1 MYVIFLTLLWKVALN
16 HRGFWWKAPEFD
28 LMSAEVIPLF
38 NYSKNRLCIKEK
50 RACVLVNDCEFT
62 VFAKKKKK
70 CLQKIEENVWKV
82 INFSIMLS

>member
-1 MYVIFLTLLWKVALN
+1 MYVIFLTLLWKVTLN
-16 HRGFWWKAPEFD
+16 HRGFWWKALEFD

-50 RACVLVNDCEFT
+50 RVCVLVNDCEFT

-70 CLQKIEENVWKV
+70 CLQKTEENGKW
-82 INFSIMLS
+82 